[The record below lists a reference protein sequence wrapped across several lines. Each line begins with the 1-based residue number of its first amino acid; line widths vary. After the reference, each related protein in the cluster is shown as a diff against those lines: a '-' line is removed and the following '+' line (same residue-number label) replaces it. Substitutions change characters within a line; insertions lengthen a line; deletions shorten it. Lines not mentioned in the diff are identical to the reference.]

1 MEGRHM
7 KWFIV
12 FVMLEADP
20 FAVMSLP
27 FDTQN
32 ECKDFIN
39 SPVNADRLAIEVI
52 AEAGFEDEI
61 MVVACLPNN
70 KIPKD
75 MTIDT

>member
-1 MEGRHM
+1 M

-12 FVMLEADP
+12 FVMVEANP

-32 ECKDFIN
+32 ECKGFIN
-39 SPVNADRLAIEVI
+39 DPVNADRLAIEVI
-52 AEAGFEDEI
+52 AKAGFEDKI
-61 MVVACLPNN
+61 TVIACLPNN

-75 MTIDT
+75 MTSDA